1 MSLLGRIRRR
11 VRQDTFQPTMLNT
24 IFARDYIIK
33 RELYRTI
40 KNLAPTIAGVVLDFG
55 CGSKPYEALFC
66 GAANYIGVD
75 IEVTGHDHTASRID
89 VYYDGKTLPFAD
101 GEFDSVV
108 SFEVF
113 EHVFNLPVVLQE
125 INRVTRDSG
134 HLLISIPFAW
144 REHEQPYD
152 FARYTTF
159 GVSHLL
165 TEAGYEILAIR
176 KTTTYLLGVFQLLIA
191 YLAQITPQSG
201 ILRHVRQVCLI
212 FPFTLAAYMLN
223 ALLPKR
229 YEYFCNC
236 VVLAK
241 KVR

>member
-1 MSLLGRIRRR
+1 
-11 VRQDTFQPTMLNT
+11 MLNAV
-24 IFARDYIIK
+24 FSRDYIIK

-40 KNLAPTIAGVVLDFG
+40 RIFAPEISGSVLDFG
-55 CGSKPYEALFC
+55 CGSKPYETLFC
-66 GAANYIGVD
+66 QATNYIGVD
-75 IEVTGHDHTASRID
+75 IEVTGHDHASSRID
-89 VYYDGKTLPFAD
+89 VYYDGNRLPFAD
-101 GEFDSVV
+101 NEFDGVV

-125 INRVTRDSG
+125 INRVTKNSG

-144 REHEQPYD
+144 MEHEQPFD

-159 GVSHLL
+159 GISHLL
-165 TEAGYEILAIR
+165 VEAGYDILAIR

-191 YLAQITPQSG
+191 YLAQVTPQTG

-212 FPFTLAAYMLN
+212 FPFTLAAYALN

-229 YEYFCNC
+229 YECFCNC